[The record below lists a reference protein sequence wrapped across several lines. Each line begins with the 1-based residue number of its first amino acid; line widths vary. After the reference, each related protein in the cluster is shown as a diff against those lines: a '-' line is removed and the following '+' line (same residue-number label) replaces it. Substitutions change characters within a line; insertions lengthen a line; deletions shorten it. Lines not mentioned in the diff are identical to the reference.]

1 MSFPCV
7 LPPLLH
13 ALHQLPFSY
22 VEGQGIDLLP
32 LPALQTAAKTKTW
45 IKAWTGNSTLTGS
58 EYRVFGHDR
67 TGGAVAFW
75 LVNPDAGL
83 LDQPIV
89 FFGAHGELGVVAVDF
104 ADYLWLLADGVG
116 PAEAIGGGVA
126 DGVPNPSFVTFAT
139 THALVVK
146 KSAVAVVALAQ
157 QLFSRFTPSV
167 RAQCH

>member
-1 MSFPCV
+1 MSFSCV

-75 LVNPDAGL
+75 LVNLDAGL

-89 FFGAHGELGVVAVDF
+89 FFGSQGELGVVAVDF

-116 PAEAIGGGVA
+116 PSEAMVVGIEGA
-126 DGVPNPSFVTFAT
+126 VPNPIFRGFAA
-139 THALVVK
+139 THVPSAE
-146 KSAVAVVALAQ
+146 KSAAAVVVSANQKFA
-157 QLFSRFTPSV
+157 RFGPSV
-167 RAQCH
+167 RAQCY

>member
-1 MSFPCV
+1 MSFSCV

-13 ALHQLPFSY
+13 ALHQLPFAY
-22 VEGQGIDLLP
+22 VEGQGLDLLP
-32 LPALQTAAKTKTW
+32 LPALQTAAKTKAW

-67 TGGAVAFW
+67 VGGTVAFW
-75 LVNPDAGL
+75 LVNADAGL
-83 LDQPIV
+83 LEQPIV

-104 ADYLWLLADGVG
+104 ADYVWLLADGVG

-126 DGVPNPSFVTFAT
+126 DGVANPGFTAFAA
-139 THALVVK
+139 THAPAAK
-146 KSAVAVVALAQ
+146 KSAVAVVARAQ
-157 QLFSRFTPSV
+157 QVFARFTPSV